1 MSEQA
6 PRITRRTMLGG
17 AAAAG
22 AGVLL
27 GPVAGAAAR
36 MPRPSADDEFAS
48 GRVFGRSVGR
58 VGGSALVIAPRR
70 FALAGVQWS
79 GDEHARIELRARCRD
94 GAWGPWALAS
104 VTGHDADSS
113 AGEPGASF
121 GEPLWVGAA
130 DEVQLRSS
138 RAVDDVIVHFVARA
152 EVAAAV
158 ATAAAL
164 PLAGPVLDAGP
175 GQPPIIARSV
185 WAQGHAPTAGPA
197 SYGTIRL
204 AFVHHTV
211 NPNGYSRGEVPALL
225 HAIFD
230 YHRYVRGFF
239 DIAYNFMIDLY
250 GRIWEAR
257 AGGIDEPVVG
267 AHAGA
272 YNQESTGVAVLGT
285 FTSVVP
291 SSAAIE
297 ALERLLAWKLALH
310 GIPSLGKVTVLVDPA
325 DAFYT
330 PFRPGAHVRLP
341 RVAGHRDGDLTDCPG
356 TAFYDRLPSI
366 RPKIAALEGV
376 PAVLT
381 LAAPTELVAPADLLA
396 LSGLLKLRNGP
407 PLPGAPI
414 EIQTLANDRSKTVAS
429 AITAADGSWSATVPQ
444 VHNLVV
450 RALHPV
456 TPAAASNV
464 AYVGLK
470 PVVTLSLASPTPPR
484 VSGTIM
490 PPRPRVTLTLYRLV
504 NGHRRLVRSRT
515 IAAVAGQFSARV
527 LNGAKP
533 GNYVIVASTPES
545 AGTLA
550 AASPPVRVTV

>member
-1 MSEQA
+1 MSEPP

-36 MPRPSADDEFAS
+36 MPRPSGGDGSAA
-48 GRVFGRSVGR
+48 GRVFGRYVGR
-58 VGGSALVIAPRR
+58 MAASALVTAPRQ
-70 FALAGVQWS
+70 FALAGLQWS
-79 GDEHARIELRARCRD
+79 GAEHARIELRARCHD
-94 GAWGPWALAS
+94 GAWGPWGLAS
-104 VTGHDADSS
+104 VTGHDADARSVQRS
-113 AGEPGASF
+113 ASF

-138 RAVDDVIVHFVARA
+138 QAVDDVIVHFVARPEIA
-152 EVAAAV
+152 SVV
-158 ATAAAL
+158 ATTAAL

-197 SYGTIRL
+197 SYGTIKL

-291 SSAAIE
+291 SAAAIS

-310 GIPSLGKVTVLVDPA
+310 GIPSLGKVTVVVDPA

-356 TAFYDRLPSI
+356 NAFYHRLPSI
-366 RPKIAALEGV
+366 RPRIAALEGV
-376 PAVLT
+376 PAVLK
-381 LAAPTELVAPADLLA
+381 LVAPTELVASTDQLA
-396 LSGLLKLRNGP
+396 LSGLLKLRNGS
-407 PLPGAPI
+407 PLAGAPI

-429 AITAADGSWSATVPQ
+429 ATTAADGSWNATVPQ
-444 VHNLVV
+444 VRNLVV

-464 AYVGLK
+464 AYVGLE
-470 PVVTLSLASPTPPR
+470 PVVTLSLASPSPPR
-484 VSGTIM
+484 VSGTIT
-490 PPRPRVTLTLYRLV
+490 PPRPRVTLAVYRVV
-504 NGHRRLVRSRT
+504 NGRRRFVRSRT
-515 IAAVAGQFSARV
+515 IGAAGGHFSARV
-527 LNGAKP
+527 LSGAKP
-533 GNYVIVASTPES
+533 GQYVLIARTPNTD
-545 AGTLA
+545 ATLA
-550 AASPPVRVTV
+550 ASSPPVRVTV